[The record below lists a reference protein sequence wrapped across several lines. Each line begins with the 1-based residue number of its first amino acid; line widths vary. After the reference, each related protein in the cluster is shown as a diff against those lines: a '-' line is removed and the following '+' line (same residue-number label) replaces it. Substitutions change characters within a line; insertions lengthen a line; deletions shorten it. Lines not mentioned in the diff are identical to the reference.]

1 MDLKEF
7 YLENVKDSDYHYRFR
22 NTVQNANITYNIF
35 TGCEETNDYEFE
47 IFDAEEAI
55 TKFREL
61 CQPDVGFSDNE
72 NKCWF
77 YLITFYLYK
86 MEYEIKE
93 FPRVLARPPVEPTD
107 FTYGDIRNRIIA
119 EGNDDNGTV
128 RYATRRQFVAN
139 LTFMQKSNHIDIDS
153 SIDQKFI
160 EISNRQ
166 ASFNNMSIDEKL
178 AEIANLIENLLKKKG
193 NFVQLDYSQVCFGYV
208 TNEMITNYR
217 KQMQCF
223 RHATDSSIAER
234 KNFTED
240 QKNFLVDYGLTI
252 VKVIYALAK

>member
-47 IFDAEEAI
+47 IFDVEEAI

-86 MEYEIKE
+86 MGYEIKE

-193 NFVQLDYSQVCFGYV
+193 NFVELDYSQVCFGYV
-208 TNEMITNYR
+208 TNKMITNYR

-223 RHATDSSIAER
+223 RHATDSSIEER